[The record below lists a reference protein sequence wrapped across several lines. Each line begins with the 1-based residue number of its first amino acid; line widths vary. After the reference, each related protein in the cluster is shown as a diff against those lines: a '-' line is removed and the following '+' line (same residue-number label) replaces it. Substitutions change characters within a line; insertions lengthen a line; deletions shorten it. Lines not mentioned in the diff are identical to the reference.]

1 MAESFSIGL
10 TLLDSVNLTNSEDL
24 YNVGNYRMDYV
35 KLGERRANIRVNNQ
49 LEDLLKLVII
59 GLTAANVS

>member
-35 KLGERRANIRVNNQ
+35 KLEERRANIRVNNQ